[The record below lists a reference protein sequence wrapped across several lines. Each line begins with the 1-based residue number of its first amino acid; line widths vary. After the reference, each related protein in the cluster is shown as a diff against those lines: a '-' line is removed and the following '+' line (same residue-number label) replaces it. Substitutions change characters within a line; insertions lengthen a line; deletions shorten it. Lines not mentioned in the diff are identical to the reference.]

1 MRPAVFTNISTA
13 KMRVTA
19 NKVFL
24 DATALIALAMPRDQ
38 HHAAASTL
46 MEAILS
52 RRIRMVTTRAILL
65 EVANYLA
72 RPNLRPMVVAALEDC
87 ERDPLIEVIPLSEE
101 LFNEGFNFFRQHA
114 DKSWGLTDCI
124 SFVVMREHGILEA
137 LTADEHFEQAGFVP
151 LLKD

>member
-1 MRPAVFTNISTA
+1 MHPAVFTNISTA

-38 HHAAASTL
+38 HHVSASAL
-46 MEAILS
+46 MEEVLS
-52 RRIRMVTTRAILL
+52 RGIKMVTTRAILL

-72 RPNLRPMVVAALEDC
+72 RPKLRPTVVAALEDC
-87 ERDPLIEVIPLSEE
+87 ERDPLVEIIPLSEE
-101 LFNEGFNFFRQHA
+101 LFDEGFSFFRQHA

-124 SFVVMREHGILEA
+124 SFVVMRRAQDYGGSYRRRA
-137 LTADEHFEQAGFVP
+137 F
-151 LLKD
+151 